1 MSATTVDTLFLLS
14 DYTRR
19 MHKGKQAAAL
29 AAVQLVKPD
38 SILGVGTG
46 STAEIFIDELAAANI
61 PLEGTVASSDATA
74 KRLQSHGYEVL
85 DLNMTGSLDM
95 YIDGADETNANLQL
109 IKGGGGALTREKI
122 IAAASNEFICIVD
135 DSKVVDVLGEFPL
148 PVEVIPMARSYVAR
162 EILTLGADPE
172 FREAPRTDNGNQIL
186 DCVGLKI
193 DDPEELENIINNITG
208 VVSVGLF
215 AARAA
220 DRLLIGYL
228 DGRVEE
234 RVANT

>member
-1 MSATTVDTLFLLS
+1 
-14 DYTRR
+14 
-19 MHKGKQAAAL
+19 MHKGKHAAAL
-29 AAVQLVKPD
+29 AAVQLVKRD

-46 STAEIFIDELAAANI
+46 STINIFIDELAAANI
-61 PLEGTVASSDATA
+61 PLEGAVASSEATA
-74 KRLQSHGYEVL
+74 SKLHEHGYEVL

-95 YIDGADETNANLQL
+95 YIDGADEANPNLQL

-122 IAAASNEFICIVD
+122 IAAASKTFVCIVD
-135 DSKVVDVLGEFPL
+135 DSKMVDVLGDFPL

-172 FREAPRTDNGNQIL
+172 YREAPRTDNGNQIL
-186 DCVGLKI
+186 DCLGMHI
-193 DDPEELENIINNITG
+193 DDPEELESIINNITG

-220 DRLLIGYL
+220 DRLLIGFA

-234 RVANT
+234 RMASDT

>member
-1 MSATTVDTLFLLS
+1 
-14 DYTRR
+14 
-19 MHKGKQAAAL
+19 MHKGKHAAAI

-38 SILGVGTG
+38 SVLGVGTG
-46 STAEIFIDELAAANI
+46 STVDIFIEELAAAKI
-61 PLEGTVASSDATA
+61 RLEGAVASSESTA
-74 KRLQSHGYEVL
+74 SKLQEHGYEVL

-95 YIDGADETNANLQL
+95 YIDGADEVNPNLQL

-122 IAAASNEFICIVD
+122 IAAASNVFVCIVD
-135 DSKVVDVLGEFPL
+135 DSKVVDVLGDFPL

-172 FREAPRTDNGNQIL
+172 YREAPRTDNGNQIL
-186 DCVGLKI
+186 DCVGMHI
-193 DDPEELENIINNITG
+193 DEPEELEAIINNITG
-208 VVSVGLF
+208 VVCVGLF

-220 DRLLIGYL
+220 DRLLIGYA

-234 RVANT
+234 RKAGST

>member
-1 MSATTVDTLFLLS
+1 
-14 DYTRR
+14 
-19 MHKGKQAAAL
+19 MHKGKHAAAI

-38 SILGVGTG
+38 AVLGVGSG
-46 STAEIFIDELAAANI
+46 STVNIFIEELAAAKI
-61 PLEGTVASSDATA
+61 RLEGAVASSEASAD
-74 KRLQSHGYEVL
+74 KLREHGYEVL

-95 YIDGADETNANLQL
+95 YIDGADEVNNNLQL

-135 DSKVVDVLGEFPL
+135 NTKLVDVLGEFPL

-186 DCVGLKI
+186 DCVGMHI
-193 DDPEELENIINNITG
+193 DDPEELEAIINNITG
-208 VVSVGLF
+208 VVCVGLF

-220 DRLLIGYL
+220 DRLLIGYT

-234 RVANT
+234 RSAQVD

>member
-1 MSATTVDTLFLLS
+1 
-14 DYTRR
+14 
-19 MHKGKQAAAL
+19 MHKGKQAAAIS
-29 AAVQLVKPD
+29 AVQLVKPD
-38 SILGVGTG
+38 SVLGVGTG
-46 STAEIFIDELAAANI
+46 STVDIFIDELAAARI
-61 PLEGTVASSDATA
+61 PLEGAVASSEATA
-74 KRLQSHGYEVL
+74 NKLRERGYDVL

-95 YIDGADETNANLQL
+95 YIDGADESNANLQL

-122 IAAASNEFICIVD
+122 IAAASDEFICIVD
-135 DSKVVDVLGEFPL
+135 DSKVVDVLGDFPL

-186 DCVGLKI
+186 DCVGMHI

-208 VVSVGLF
+208 VVCVGLF

-220 DRLLIGYL
+220 DRLLVGYT

-234 RVANT
+234 HLAGGALG

>member
-1 MSATTVDTLFLLS
+1 
-14 DYTRR
+14 
-19 MHKGKQAAAL
+19 MHKGKQAAAI
-29 AAVQLVKPD
+29 AALKLVQPD
-38 SILGVGTG
+38 SVIGVGTG
-46 STAEIFIDELAAANI
+46 STVNVFIDQLAAAKI
-61 PLEGTVASSDATA
+61 RLEGAVASSEATA
-74 KRLQSHGYEVL
+74 QKLRDHGYEVL

-135 DSKVVDVLGEFPL
+135 DTKVVDVLGDFPL

-186 DCVGLKI
+186 DCVGMHI
-193 DDPEELENIINNITG
+193 DDPEELESIINNITG

-215 AARAA
+215 AARPA
-220 DRLLIGYL
+220 DRLLVGYK

-234 RVANT
+234 RQAGSE

>member
-1 MSATTVDTLFLLS
+1 
-14 DYTRR
+14 
-19 MHKGKQAAAL
+19 MHKGKQAAAI

-38 SILGVGTG
+38 SVLGVGTG
-46 STAEIFIDELAAANI
+46 STVNLFIDELAAAKV
-61 PLEGTVASSDATA
+61 PLEGAVASSEATA
-74 KRLQSHGYEVL
+74 NKLREHGYEVL

-122 IAAASNEFICIVD
+122 IAAASDDFICIVD
-135 DSKVVDVLGEFPL
+135 DSKVVDVLGDFPL

-186 DCVGLKI
+186 DCVGMRI
-193 DDPEELENIINNITG
+193 DDPEELETIINNITG
-208 VVSVGLF
+208 VVCVGLF

-220 DRLLIGYL
+220 DRLLIGYT

-234 RVANT
+234 RLATSASGL